1 MSASLQKSFE
11 SLSTSDVVFVLARS
25 SQGVG
30 SIDTQLAI
38 GGMVVERKFG
48 PSYPYQK
55 IADIGSAYTEDCT
68 KLSINNILNLKN
80 LKKVH
85 IIVTSADRLS
95 RNRSLSGSILH
106 AIERKGLTVHVENGE
121 SPYTCSLTHGN
132 IDRLEAELDIARKE
146 SDGIS
151 ARSIRASQYQKML
164 ASQQPVLPPSAS
176 EEVMNVLDKMINGCA
191 TVQEFYEAFNKI
203 KTRYSDTEDRLGGP
217 NFIAENRFRQEFTD
231 LKKGD
236 FTFRDILGY
245 FNKWEIFRKGKTNWT
260 TTTLSELIAH
270 HFGAEVLARI
280 RSGQNDMEDEEDE
293 DDDVRSPPKAKDDTE
308 MKIDDE

>member
-11 SLSTSDVVFVLARS
+11 SLSTNDVVFVLARS

-30 SIDTQLAI
+30 SIPTQLAI
-38 GGMVVERKFG
+38 GKMVVEKKFG
-48 PSYPYQK
+48 HSYPYQEVS
-55 IADIGSAYTEDCT
+55 DIGSAYTEDCT
-68 KLSINNILNLKN
+68 KLSINNLLNLKN

-95 RNRSLSGSILH
+95 RNRSLSGSILD
-106 AIERKGLTVHVENGE
+106 AIERKGLTVHIENGE

-151 ARSIRASQYQKML
+151 ARSIRASQYQKIL
-164 ASQQPVLPPSAS
+164 ASQQPVQPPSAP

-191 TVQEFYEAFNKI
+191 KIQEFYEAFNKI

-217 NFIAENRFRQEFTD
+217 NFIAQNRFRQEFTD

-260 TTTLSELIAH
+260 TTTLSELIGH
-270 HFGAEVLARI
+270 HFGADVLARL
-280 RSGQNDMEDEEDE
+280 RSGNGQNDMEE
-293 DDDVRSPPKAKDDTE
+293 DDSENDENSD
-308 MKIDDE
+308 MKIDV